1 MIRILINGIGGQMG
15 HAVYNAIQDSGEFT
29 AAAGVDRGIGA
40 AFDCPVYERYE
51 DVKEPF
57 DAIIDFSVPAALP
70 DELRFAQSRGV
81 PLVIG
86 TTGLTERLLRQVE
99 SAAEHIAVFQ
109 SGNMSLGV
117 NLQMSLVRQAA
128 SALGASFDVEIV
140 ERHHRKKVDAPSGT
154 ALMLADSIASQSP
167 SELEYVYGRQEKNRR
182 RSDHEIGFHS
192 VRGGTIVGEHEVLF
206 IGKDEVVEI
215 AHRAYSKRVFAE
227 GALRAAKYLLTKSSG
242 LYSMENIVTE
252 HDIASHVYALDDQ
265 AVVTVACADA
275 DDALPAAALDCIAAQ
290 GVFVDMIS
298 CSLPGGSS
306 TCLGFSLPEGSLS
319 DALNALK
326 SLQRARAG
334 LDVHAES
341 KVSKLTIEGSG
352 MAFRHGI
359 ASRLLNVLHEAS
371 IPIHLIT
378 TSETKIEL
386 CVSQKDAIT
395 AIHEIESRFLDRF

>member
-1 MIRILINGIGGQMG
+1 M
-15 HAVYNAIQDSGEFT
+15 
-29 AAAGVDRGIGA
+29 
-40 AFDCPVYERYE
+40 
-51 DVKEPF
+51 
-57 DAIIDFSVPAALP
+57 
-70 DELRFAQSRGV
+70 
-81 PLVIG
+81 
-86 TTGLTERLLRQVE
+86 
-99 SAAEHIAVFQ
+99 
-109 SGNMSLGV
+109 
-117 NLQMSLVRQAA
+117 
-128 SALGASFDVEIV
+128 
-140 ERHHRKKVDAPSGT
+140 
-154 ALMLADSIASQSP
+154 
-167 SELEYVYGRQEKNRR
+167 
-182 RSDHEIGFHS
+182 
-192 VRGGTIVGEHEVLF
+192 RGGTIVGEHEVLF

-227 GALRAAKYLLTKSSG
+227 GALRAARYLLTKSSG

-326 SLQRARAG
+326 SLQRARTG
-334 LDVHAES
+334 MDVHAES